1 MVDLDAEALDFVRSS
16 NKSRTYN
23 KKLDELQQ
31 QVKGLTTLVEAV
43 VRELPV
49 EKKWYYEERL
59 KRISKEK
66 A

>member
-1 MVDLDAEALDFVRSS
+1 MAVDFEALDFVRTS

-31 QVKGLTTLVEAV
+31 QVNQLQELVTQMV
-43 VRELPV
+43 KELPDD
-49 EKKWYYEERL
+49 KKCSFEEQL
-59 KRISKEK
+59 TKISKEK

>member
-1 MVDLDAEALDFVRSS
+1 MAVDFEALDFVRTS

-31 QVKGLTTLVEAV
+31 QVKDLTSLVGAV
-43 VRELPV
+43 VRELPE

>member
-1 MVDLDAEALDFVRSS
+1 MAVDFEALDFVRTS

-31 QVKGLTTLVEAV
+31 QVKELTSLVEAV
-43 VRELPV
+43 VREVPDT
-49 EKKWYYEERL
+49 KKWYYEERL

>member
-1 MVDLDAEALDFVRSS
+1 MAVDFEALDFVRTS

-31 QVKGLTTLVEAV
+31 QVKDLTSLVEAV
-43 VRELPV
+43 VRELPE

>member
-1 MVDLDAEALDFVRSS
+1 MAVDFEALDFVRTS

-31 QVKGLTTLVEAV
+31 QVTSLQDLVEAV
-43 VRELPV
+43 VRELPDT
-49 EKKWYYEERL
+49 KKWYYEERL

>member
-1 MVDLDAEALDFVRSS
+1 MAVDFEALDFVRTS

-31 QVKGLTTLVEAV
+31 QVKDLTVLVEAV
-43 VRELPV
+43 VRELPE

>member
-1 MVDLDAEALDFVRSS
+1 MAVDFEALDFVRTS

-31 QVKGLTTLVEAV
+31 QVKDLTVLVSAV
-43 VRELPV
+43 VRELPE

>member
-1 MVDLDAEALDFVRSS
+1 MAVDFEALDFVRTS

-31 QVKGLTTLVEAV
+31 QVKDLTRLVEAV
-43 VRELPV
+43 VRELPE